1 MDILT
6 IVIVTAVIYIL
17 YILRKA
23 NKRYHEHKEMEQAVD
38 KALDMYKK
46 MIIML
51 KVELKDD
58 VYYCYN
64 NETGDFICQGK
75 NIEEITAA
83 FTERYPN
90 YGSYI
95 LNKYLHLFPGEK
107 VKKGGRLDNPTD
119 SDIRKDLEHEI
130 SELMKSKNL
139 VK

>member
-6 IVIVTAVIYIL
+6 IVIVSVVIWLMYT
-17 YILRKA
+17 LRKM
-23 NKRYHEHKEMEQAVD
+23 NIRYHEHKEMEQAVD

-107 VKKGGRLDNPTD
+107 VAKGGRLDDPTD

-139 VK
+139 GQ

>member
-23 NKRYHEHKEMEQAVD
+23 NKRYHQHKEMEQTVD
-38 KALDMYKK
+38 KALELYKK

-83 FTERYPN
+83 FKERYPN

-107 VKKGGRLDNPTD
+107 VKGDCMNAPTD
-119 SDIRKDLEHEI
+119 SDIRKDLEQEI

-139 VK
+139 GQ

>member
-6 IVIVTAVIYIL
+6 IVIVSAVIWIM

-23 NKRYHEHKEMEQAVD
+23 NIRYHQHKEMEQTVD
-38 KALDMYKK
+38 RALEMYKK

-51 KVELKDD
+51 KVELKDE

-75 NIEEITAA
+75 SIEEITTA
-83 FTERYPN
+83 FKERYPN
-90 YGSYI
+90 HGSYI
-95 LNKYLHLFPGEK
+95 LNKYLHLFPGEQTN
-107 VKKGGRLDNPTD
+107 GEITAEPTD
-119 SDIRKDLEHEI
+119 SDIRGSLEQEL
-130 SELMKSKNL
+130 SEMIKGKNL